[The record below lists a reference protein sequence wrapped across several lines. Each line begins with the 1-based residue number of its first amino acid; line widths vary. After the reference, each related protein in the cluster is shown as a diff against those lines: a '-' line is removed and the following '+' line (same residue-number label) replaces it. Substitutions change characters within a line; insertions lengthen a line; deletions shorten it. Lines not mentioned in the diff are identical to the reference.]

1 MSAIDKKYLEQ
12 IQFELNNEIAKLIDM
27 NQKPSGGHIDIG
39 FVESFA
45 DGIGVISGLEK
56 AKIGQKLQFPTSTK
70 RAGEEIF
77 GQIIDIDENTVSC
90 IVFGEERFVKE
101 KDKVLLD
108 KSQDVLSVFASEAQ
122 LGHVVD
128 PFGRPMDLEESDNE
142 DDKMD
147 STNDPAEVWAKIK
160 GKKALGNDEF
170 KYIPVERDAPPLISR
185 SPIDTPLHTGIKA
198 IDTMMPIGLGQRM
211 LVIGDRGTGKTALG
225 VATIL
230 HQSKLNELRQEKI
243 VFIYVAIG
251 KKISEIVSIK
261 RTLEKTGADK
271 YTVIVATKANDP
283 AALLYIAPFAGTSIG
298 EYFRDRGKHAVI
310 IYDDLTK
317 HANAYRH
324 ISLLLKRAPGREAF
338 PGDIFYLHSRLLER
352 AASVF
357 YEFNEELDEFAYCLP
372 KSKNELSEFSDKYKV
387 GTLTSFPLIETKE
400 NDYSAYI
407 PTNVISITD
416 GQIYLDN
423 ALFNEEILPAVHT
436 GLSVSRVGSKAQT
449 GLMKQMSKNLKADLA
464 VYKEKKKYQ
473 SFGFDLSAEDLIIVN
488 HGVRAYAY
496 LKQGLNQTTLEKDS
510 LVDLAKIEI
519 YKLIETENLKE
530 KNGKQIFGMELNSS
544 AEEILKAAFDT
555 YAKSYKLLRGS
566 DESEEKYNVKFKVSG
581 YRDFYEFKESVIKD
595 TNLISFINKLINKDK
610 EQDANYTTA

>member
-1 MSAIDKKYLEQ
+1 MSTIDKKYLEQ
-12 IQFELNNEIAKLIDM
+12 IQSELNNEIAKLIEI
-27 NQKPSGGHIDIG
+27 NQKPSGGHIDEG

-108 KSQDVLSVFASEAQ
+108 KTQDVLSVFASEAQ

-128 PFGRPMDLEESDNE
+128 PFGRPIDLEESDE
-142 DDKMD
+142 EEPAKDM
-147 STNDPAEVWAKIK
+147 SNDLVEVWSRVMH
-160 GKKALGNDEF
+160 KKTINSKEY

-185 SPIDTPLHTGIKA
+185 SPISTPLQTGIKA

-211 LVIGDRGTGKTALG
+211 LVIGDRGTGKSA
-225 VATIL
+225 VAIACML
-230 HQSKLNELRQEKI
+230 HQLKINKFRDEKDKI

-251 KKISEIVSIK
+251 KKISEIKSIKHTIK
-261 RTLEKTGADK
+261 RTVTD
-271 YTVIVATKANDP
+271 YDVSDNTIIVATKANDP
-283 AALLYIAPFAGTSIG
+283 AALLYIAPFAGCSIG
-298 EYFRDRGKHAVI
+298 EYFRDRGKQAVI

-352 AASVF
+352 AASVY
-357 YEFNEELDEFAYCLP
+357 YEENDNGDFAYSKP
-372 KSKNELSEFSDKYKV
+372 KYGEKQTV

-416 GQIYLDN
+416 GQIYLDI

-449 GLMKQMSKNLKADLA
+449 PLMKQLSKNLKADLA
-464 VYKEKKKYQ
+464 IYKEKKKFQ
-473 SFGFDLSAEDLIIVN
+473 SFGFDLSAEDKIIVN
-488 HGVRAYAY
+488 HGERAYAY
-496 LKQGLNQTTLEKDS
+496 LKQALNETTMEKDQ
-510 LVDLAKIEI
+510 LTDLAKIEI
-519 YKLIETENLKE
+519 QKIIETEYN
-530 KNGKQIFGMELNSS
+530 KNKNNKTMFGKDFNSS
-544 AEEILKAAFDT
+544 AEEILNLAFEK
-555 YAKSYKLLRGS
+555 YAKSNKLVQQ
-566 DESEEKYNVKFKVSG
+566 ENETEEKYNKKFNISG
-581 YRDFYEFKESVIKD
+581 FKNPGEFKELIIKD
-595 TNLISFINKLINKDK
+595 TNLISFINEILIK
-610 EQDANYTTA
+610 EKEPNGDNPTT